1 MYLQEVFSDGHA
13 AALCVFAPLRE
24 RSSQLETG
32 DSMSTRCVQFRR
44 LLWIVVVFAA
54 MCATATAQT
63 DVEEKNRRAVQTA
76 FDNWRRAAGTVFD
89 LLASD
94 AKWTIVGR
102 STASGTYHSRRDF
115 MDQVT
120 IPFNA
125 RLSTPLVPT
134 VRAIYAD
141 GDTVI
146 VFWDGAAMAR
156 DGKSYENTYSWYLKM
171 RDGKIINATAQFDSI
186 PFDDLWKRV
195 RPVY

>member
-1 MYLQEVFSDGHA
+1 MRFKNV
-13 AALCVFAPLRE
+13 
-24 RSSQLETG
+24 
-32 DSMSTRCVQFRR
+32 
-44 LLWIVVVFAA
+44 LLVVAGIFLLLAT
-54 MCATATAQT
+54 MNTTATAQA
-63 DVEEKNRRAVQTA
+63 DVEEKNRRTVQTA
-76 FDNWRRAAGTVFD
+76 FDNWRRAFGSVYD

-102 STASGTYHSRRDF
+102 SVVSGTYNSRRDF

-120 IPFNA
+120 VPFNS

-146 VFWDGAAMAR
+146 VLWDGAAMAR
-156 DGKSYENTYSWYLKM
+156 DGKSYENTYSWFLKM
-171 RDGKIINATAQFDSI
+171 RDGKIIAATVLYDPIA
-186 PFDDLWKRV
+186 FDDLWKRI

>member
-1 MYLQEVFSDGHA
+1 M
-13 AALCVFAPLRE
+13 
-24 RSSQLETG
+24 
-32 DSMSTRCVQFRR
+32 
-44 LLWIVVVFAA
+44 
-54 MCATATAQT
+54 AQA
-63 DVEEKNRRAVQTA
+63 DVEEKNRRTVQTA
-76 FDNWRRAAGTVFD
+76 FDNWRRASGSAYD

-102 STASGTYHSRRDF
+102 SVVAGTYNSRRDF

-120 IPFNA
+120 VPFNS

-146 VFWDGAAMAR
+146 VLWDGAAMAR
-156 DGKSYENTYSWYLKM
+156 DGRSYENTYSWYLKM
-171 RDGKIINATAQFDSI
+171 RDGKIINATALYDPI
-186 PFDDLWKRV
+186 AFDDLWKRV